1 MKKNYVRLEGNV
13 GFDPRINSLE
23 NGQSVMRLSIATDE
37 SYRNRAGELVQE
49 TVWHSVC
56 AWQSKYLPDFTRIKK
71 GTGLVIIGRIK
82 PVQYTTSAGVEKST
96 YEIVASEIQIISEKV
111 NTPAEPVA
119 VLKEEK
125 PKASRKRKKE

>member
-23 NGQSVMRLSIATDE
+23 NGQTVMRLSIATDD
-37 SYRNRAGELVQE
+37 SYRNKAGEFVQE

-56 AWQSKYLPDFTRIKK
+56 AWQSKYLPDFSRISK
-71 GTGLVIIGRIK
+71 GSHLVVIGRIK
-82 PVQYTTSAGVEKST
+82 PIQYTTSAGVERLT
-96 YEIVASEIQIISEKV
+96 YEIVASEIQITADKAQA
-111 NTPAEPVA
+111 PAEPVA

-125 PKASRKRKKE
+125 PAPKKRKKA